1 MARRNRKSALSLVG
15 GVDLSKPT
23 FEAVR
28 SLRAS
33 GAVNTEKGLKHAP
46 MHAAVV
52 TDVETTASRPH
63 RRGGSGARGEERKRR
78 EQEERTNQRRAELA
92 TLQRWVEAL
101 GRSAS
106 ALGVQVARRCSS
118 SAAAGQDGSGSGSAM
133 EHEQQQGDDDGA
145 DSDSCVR
152 VRGWTKPKRCAAPR
166 ADVSSEGTPVAA
178 AATTVASDLSTMQR
192 AAAETL
198 AKLAEAGSD
207 EESESSGSSDSCSVA
222 SDDGSFLDV
231 TEAQLAREEARRM
244 RDAALWAAETETANG
259 LKREVA
265 STKRADE
272 HKGSSFGVTTGAC
285 GGSGVAAAAVSSL
298 EKTAA
303 GTEQERGDA
312 DNGSGDGG
320 DGHAVAKHIDPRPS
334 RTLIRTLTALQLPML
349 HASEHAGGPPPP
361 IGTQQAAVMQAVAA
375 AATATERGAAVG
387 RAETDESCS
396 AAAAELQRADLPCAA
411 GELSADVRASLDGF
425 HRERSLHA
433 ACLAAL
439 NMTGRLNKLGSMRL
453 RYRLKRQQR
462 NGAKITELLGAA
474 LSLEEQATQ
483 LAAEQAAQRAV
494 DEAREARDRAKAAL
508 VEAERVLR
516 EAAAA
521 RSVLA
526 PLEIERIERRQTI
539 ARLRRRQENI
549 EISLAHARRD
559 RTVLRAVEQ
568 YAQTIAAQCRSRS
581 SAATETVPQGP
592 GVAVVDARTLTEI
605 SRHYAYMCR
614 DVSGPVATGNS
625 NGDVKPDDVVAAAAG
640 GGGGGAAAAAAAEP
654 AESTT
659 AAQVVTMDLGDSA
672 GLVALPAAHGCL
684 VTMHCPLE
692 GLATGILQVVRGG
705 ASNAADPVLG
715 WRVVFPGAIARQAL
729 EIPAGD
735 VGAGQLQ
742 RALGRTT
749 AVLTHTGVLHHR
761 VPKGTPEA
769 PDRVRLCTE
778 KLICALRAE
787 RERQVMLMRVGSGG
801 PGQAGGKQL
810 RKLEMAVFGDGVCE
824 GFASPSGP
832 PETVD
837 PVQLPANVCSLNSNH
852 MSPDDD
858 SPVMQHA
865 LQACALKPTSERVLM
880 LVHAPYY
887 IKRLVGIL
895 RQARSTRVFVPV
907 AGCGASA
914 VKVAVATAHIP
925 VLVQDSESE
934 DDTNAACEPSA
945 ADVEQRRRE
954 LVKFYSSRNPDKVRG
969 PTLSKC
975 VQLRSNSDLK
985 LTECCHFLCNAAVCC
1000 RLTACPN

>member
-1 MARRNRKSALSLVG
+1 
-15 GVDLSKPT
+15 
-23 FEAVR
+23 
-28 SLRAS
+28 
-33 GAVNTEKGLKHAP
+33 
-46 MHAAVV
+46 
-52 TDVETTASRPH
+52 
-63 RRGGSGARGEERKRR
+63 
-78 EQEERTNQRRAELA
+78 
-92 TLQRWVEAL
+92 
-101 GRSAS
+101 
-106 ALGVQVARRCSS
+106 
-118 SAAAGQDGSGSGSAM
+118 
-133 EHEQQQGDDDGA
+133 
-145 DSDSCVR
+145 
-152 VRGWTKPKRCAAPR
+152 
-166 ADVSSEGTPVAA
+166 
-178 AATTVASDLSTMQR
+178 VASDLSAMQR

-222 SDDGSFLDV
+222 SDDESFLDV
-231 TEAQLAREEARRM
+231 TEAQLAREEAWRM

-265 STKRADE
+265 STKRADG

-285 GGSGVAAAAVSSL
+285 GGSGVAAAAVSLL

-303 GTEQERGDA
+303 GTEQERGAA

-349 HASEHAGGPPPP
+349 HASEHVGGPSLP

-453 RYRLKRQQR
+453 RFRLKRQQR

-568 YAQTIAAQCRSRS
+568 YAQYVAAQCRSRS
-581 SAATETVPQGP
+581 SAATETVPQAP

-625 NGDVKPDDVVAAAAG
+625 SGDVKPDDVVAGGGAAAAAAAAAAAT
-640 GGGGGAAAAAAAEP
+640 AAAAAAAEP

-659 AAQVVTMDLGDSA
+659 AAQVISMDLGDSA

-801 PGQAGGKQL
+801 PRQAGGKQL

-837 PVQLPANVCSLNSNH
+837 SVQLPANVCSLSSNH

-858 SPVMQHA
+858 SPVLQHA

-914 VKVAVATAHIP
+914 VKVAVATANIP

-934 DDTNAACEPSA
+934 DDIIAACEPSA
-945 ADVEQRRRE
+945 ADMEQRRRE
-954 LVKFYSSRNPDKVRG
+954 LVKFYSSRNPDKVRRD
-969 PTLSKC
+969 PILI
-975 VQLRSNSDLK
+975 
-985 LTECCHFLCNAAVCC
+985 
-1000 RLTACPN
+1000 